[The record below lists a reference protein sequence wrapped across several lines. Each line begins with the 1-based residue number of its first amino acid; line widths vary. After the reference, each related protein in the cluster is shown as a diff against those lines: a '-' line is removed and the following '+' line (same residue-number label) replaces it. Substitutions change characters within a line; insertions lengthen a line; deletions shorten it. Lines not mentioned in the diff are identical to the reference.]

1 MVERDDE
8 LPDLT
13 GLTTV
18 MECPG
23 GPVLMRRDDGA
34 DPDGIFNGRPVVAI
48 CRCGKSKLFPLC
60 DATHKFL
67 QRRDR
72 RE

>member
-1 MVERDDE
+1 
-8 LPDLT
+8 
-13 GLTTV
+13 

-23 GPVLMRRDDGA
+23 GPVLMRRDDGP
-34 DPDGIFNGRPVVAI
+34 DPDGIFNGRPLVAI